1 MVKSAQSACPR
12 CATHKAAAKAVVLH
26 AIDTRYH
33 YLRDCMEEVK
43 IDVEYV
49 STEDQLT
56 DILTKSLRRA
66 KFLEMR
72 RMKKPP

>member
-1 MVKSAQSACPR
+1 
-12 CATHKAAAKAVVLH
+12 
-26 AIDTRYH
+26 
-33 YLRDCMEEVK
+33 MEEVK

-56 DILTKSLRRA
+56 DILTKPLKRA
-66 KFLEMR
+66 KILEMR